1 MLSILIP
8 CYNFSVFHLIKD
20 LHQQAEL
27 QKIHFEIICAEDGS
41 TEKFSNSDVKK
52 FKNVTYLNHE
62 KNVGRSKIRNLL
74 SKQAKFKWLL
84 FIDCDSKINN
94 KNFLSDYLQKTQ
106 YSNSLF
112 YGETEYEKRIKNP
125 KKKLHWLYG
134 KKIESKRKKKQFSSH
149 HFLIQKKIFN
159 DILFNEK
166 IKGYGHE
173 DTIFSIEMKLKN
185 YKLIYIKNTL
195 LHIGLENNDE
205 FIRKVENSL
214 TNLIKLSKQYKLN
227 HLKIIRIHKILSS
240 CYFDYIIIIL
250 FQSLKKIILKNLLSK
265 EPNLLFFQ
273 FYKLGYYC
281 KNVKK
286 I

>member
-8 CYNFSVFHLIKD
+8 CYNFNVFNLVTD

-52 FKNVTYLNHE
+52 FKNVIYLNHK

-134 KKIESKRKKKQFSSH
+134 KKIESKRKKTQFSSH

-159 DILFNEK
+159 DVLFDEK

-173 DTIFSIEMKLKN
+173 DTIFSIEMKSKN

-195 LHIGLENNDE
+195 LHIGLEDNDK

-214 TNLIKLSKQYKLN
+214 TNLINLSKQYKLN
-227 HLKIIRIHKILSS
+227 HLKIIRIHKTLSS

-250 FQSLKKIILKNLLSK
+250 FQSLKNIILKNLLSK

-281 KNVKK
+281 ENVKK